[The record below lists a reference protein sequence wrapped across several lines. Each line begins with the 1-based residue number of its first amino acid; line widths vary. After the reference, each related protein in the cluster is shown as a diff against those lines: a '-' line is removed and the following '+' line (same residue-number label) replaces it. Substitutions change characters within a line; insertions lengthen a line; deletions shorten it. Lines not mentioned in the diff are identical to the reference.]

1 MSGTTPAY
9 PPAEPVAATA
19 STAPAPAV
27 SPAVSPA
34 TATKPSGIAHFDS
47 ILNGAAKTIETATAA
62 PETATALATVQPAL
76 NKAAKVRGVLYEVQ
90 KGLGA
95 VVAIAPAVLAFT
107 TGDVKDLGAS
117 ALGVVIAGY
126 GYLAKANLSSN

>member
-19 STAPAPAV
+19 STTPA
-27 SPAVSPA
+27 PAVSPA

-76 NKAAKVRGVLYEVQ
+76 NKAAKVRGVLYEVE
-90 KGLGA
+90 KGLGI
-95 VVAIAPAVLAFT
+95 AIAVAPAILAFT
-107 TGDVKDLGAS
+107 TGDIKDLGAS
-117 ALGVVIAGY
+117 AIGVITAAY
-126 GYLAKANLSSN
+126 GFLAKANLSN